1 MRSLSQNRCS
11 LIHASYSLIV
21 HFPGGKLPLHS
32 EYQVNCNMNVSR
44 LRNLISLIP
53 SSLLWVCIAFL
64 SILLA
69 HNATLYFT
77 HGGEYGILPEKR
89 IARMDWIWNLCFYVH
104 LPSGVL
110 CLLLPWFSFA
120 KKFSRITRT
129 FHSKIGTIYTW
140 ITIAVVC
147 PTGMYLALYAKGG
160 LITATGF
167 MLQGALLGYFTFRG
181 YQAVRQGNRQFHIQ
195 NMIRSYSVALVV
207 LTFRILHLLF
217 FFMNVPYADNYAIS
231 QWLGLTINLLIAESI
246 ISLSTQK
253 YPSLKT
259 STL

>member
-1 MRSLSQNRCS
+1 
-11 LIHASYSLIV
+11 
-21 HFPGGKLPLHS
+21 
-32 EYQVNCNMNVSR
+32 MNIPR
-44 LRNLISLIP
+44 LKNYFSLIP
-53 SSLLWVCIAFL
+53 SAVLWACIVFL

-69 HNATLYFT
+69 HNAALYFT

-89 IARMDWIWNLCFYVH
+89 VAQIDWLWNLCFYIH
-104 LPSGVL
+104 LPSGVI

-120 KKFSRITRT
+120 RKFNRFTRA
-129 FHSKIGTIYTW
+129 FHSKTGAIYTW

-160 LITATGF
+160 LITSAGF
-167 MLQGALLGYFTFRG
+167 ILQGVLLGYFTFRG
-181 YQAVRQGNRQFHIQ
+181 YQSIKQGNRHYHIQ
-195 NMIRSYSVALVV
+195 NMIRSYSVATVV
-207 LTFRILHLLF
+207 LTFRILHIIF

-231 QWLGLTINLLIAESI
+231 QWLGLTINLLIGETI
-246 ISLSTQK
+246 ISITTQK

>member
-1 MRSLSQNRCS
+1 
-11 LIHASYSLIV
+11 
-21 HFPGGKLPLHS
+21 
-32 EYQVNCNMNVSR
+32 MNVS
-44 LRNLISLIP
+44 SLKKYFSVIP
-53 SSLLWVCIAFL
+53 ATVLWSCIAFL

-89 IARMDWIWNLCFYVH
+89 VARMDWLWNLCFYIH

-120 KKFSRITRT
+120 RKFCRITRT
-129 FHSKIGTIYTW
+129 FHSKIGAIYTW
-140 ITIAVVC
+140 ITAAVVC

-160 LITATGF
+160 LITSAGF
-167 MLQGALLGYFTFRG
+167 MLQGALLGYFTIRG
-181 YQAVRQGNRQFHIQ
+181 YQSIKQGNKQYHIQ
-195 NMIRSYSVALVV
+195 SMIRSYSVATVV
-207 LTFRILHLLF
+207 LTFRVLHLAF

-231 QWLGLTINLLIAESI
+231 QWLGLTINLLIAETIITLSI
-246 ISLSTQK
+246 QK
-253 YPSLKT
+253 FPSLKT